1 MTKHTQA
8 SSDIRQSQNK
18 SLLLE
23 QLKKTPIIQIAC
35 EKTEVS
41 RSTYYRWRKDDE
53 AFAQAIDEAIKE
65 GASLVNDMAES
76 QLLAAIRERNLN
88 AIIFWL
94 RHHSSTYKTKVE
106 LSGQVN
112 TTVEMLSPEKQEIV
126 AKALKLAAWPIANIN
141 IDDNDSD

>member
-1 MTKHTQA
+1 MPKHIQA
-8 SSDIRQSQNK
+8 SSEIRQTQSK

-35 EKTEVS
+35 EKVEVS
-41 RSTYYRWRKDDE
+41 RATYYRWRKDDDV
-53 AFAQAIDEAIKE
+53 FAKAVDEAIGE

-94 RHHSSTYKTKVE
+94 RHHHATYKTKVE
-106 LSGQVN
+106 LSGQINAV
-112 TTVEMLSPEKQEIV
+112 VEVLSPEKQKIV
-126 AKALKLAAWPIANIN
+126 AEALKLAAWPPVNEN
-141 IDDNDSD
+141 SNEPH